1 MANNTINANLN
12 VTDEGSTVKQRIKD
26 MQGLNAETE
35 KLNKHRSAAVYKA
48 ESMDYGVARALSGG
62 GTGAAGRDFAKEA
75 QGLSG
80 LVHVYATF
88 AANLFAV
95 SAAFRALSDSADT
108 TNMIKGMDQLGAQT
122 GRSLGTIAKSL
133 QMASDGAISMR
144 DAIEATTKGAA
155 AGLSG
160 KQMLQMAE
168 VARKASQALG
178 MSMPEALSRLSRGV
192 AKLEPELLDELG
204 LYTKLEKANQ
214 DYARS
219 IGKTVT
225 QLTDFEKRQA
235 FANAVLKEGIDK
247 FSSINIDVNP
257 YDKLLASL
265 KNVAQSGLEVVNNLL
280 TPLVSLLANSPT
292 GLSIVLAGIGTLL
305 LKQAIPALGQFRK
318 SIAATAE
325 ESRLNFA
332 KIYHEQQR
340 SLGDL
345 AGDAA
350 NNAESAYRASS
361 TVRKQVEALK
371 TSANT
376 AWDSSKKKWSELA
389 SKNPFELTSA
399 EIRSLEDRVKTL
411 AKTNAAEAAA
421 LKEHVNKMKELRGG
435 AGAVGDVAQAAVE
448 AGTTGVFTTP
458 KQNEI
463 LYNRQLQQASADAIK
478 TRVAEV
484 QSIYGSRA
492 AFAALRSELDKAKA
506 GMLEVQAGTDALG
519 NAIMAKVPSI
529 GGIKAAFIGLGASL
543 EIIGT
548 KIAKTLE
555 VIGPYAMAIG
565 IAIEAFSLLND
576 WMSKSKRELDAFNK
590 ATETSKDAVDNVTRT
605 LDQLARKDP
614 ISRSTISGIFALSN
628 AMMELKD
635 ATDASI
641 YTQEK
646 FKASLSGHWWDR
658 AKENILSLFG
668 KDTDTQ
674 LAETLAASVDSA
686 MKIFTESGQSK
697 EAAAAFKKALGVESL
712 DAETVAKAFKENENA
727 VTNYQKAQTE
737 LNSKL
742 AATSSRLQSFKSAT
756 EQSTKAYQE
765 FIQATANT
773 NPLFK
778 VGATLEDVVFSMEA
792 VTKDGIKGINAAFDD
807 LVKSPEKFALFG
819 QEFAQQFVDMRKE
832 FTTTFV
838 AYERYNKGIEALDKE
853 KEGIE
858 AKIKVSERYAANNP
872 EQSRQEIALAQ
883 QQLKEVDLKKSS
895 LRAPDTKIFE
905 DAKNLFLSG
914 IDKAAVK
921 SNEIIVTAL
930 GQAAE
935 KAALTIAQA
944 KLGALTGENAAV
956 EATRLK
962 REEISIQIRAIDV
975 NINLIKANEELKAII
990 EENTASREA
999 SKTEGKTADQ
1009 ISFDK
1014 SAKLAATAVKDIL
1027 LKGGSLTKLPDL
1039 GDAVANLILKTR
1051 LSGPDRQIGQQQA
1064 AKTELKGK
1072 DTGAVIEGLRTQL
1085 QGQLQDY
1092 EKLTTAQNAI
1102 KTQEISRLSILNG
1115 ITNAG
1120 NKETLQQQADLEN
1133 AILENKQYIER
1144 QGIVDAI
1151 SSAAVAGKQ
1160 NEIEKGIQLLM
1171 LVVERQKGERDNK
1184 GLQDKLK
1191 LYDQQQAII
1200 KATREETHKGNELT
1214 QRFND
1219 QALSNDKAILDLKVS
1234 QNRITDEQAQTEK
1247 FALETRSATLDYE
1260 KSILKVQQDRSNE
1273 LDAIN
1278 RKIQIVGDNKGEVD
1292 KLEAEK
1298 KAIESRYNRELE
1310 LIATT
1315 KVAKDDLITQDS
1327 LLTVHQKGVED
1338 VFKSSFASMADA
1350 LTEFAKTGKLNFQ
1363 SLIQDMLAN
1372 LLKFELQY
1380 QMSALYKGMNAESG
1394 GMGVLGFLKGL
1405 TGPQGGYGGGV
1416 DSTSSYVNAGGGDA
1430 SLLASAKG
1438 TAWDNG
1444 VQKFAKGG
1452 LVTSPTMFKFASGTG
1467 LMGEAGPEAI
1477 MPLKRDGSGNLGV
1490 TTGASHPKVDVVVNN
1505 YGNQQATT
1513 NETVDSRGNRKIE
1526 VIVGDMVADQIG
1538 RAGSNAQQ
1546 AMTMN
1551 YGARPTLVRR

>member
-1 MANNTINANLN
+1 MANNTINANLE
-12 VTDEGSTVKQRIKD
+12 VTDTGNTVKQRIKD

-35 KLNKHRSAAVYKA
+35 KLNKSKAAAVYKA
-48 ESMDYGVARALSGG
+48 ESMDYGVARAISGG
-62 GTGAAGRDFAKEA
+62 GTGAAGRDFAKQA

-95 SAAFRALSDSADT
+95 SAAFRALSDAADT

-168 VARKASQALG
+168 VAKKASQALG
-178 MSMPEALSRLSRGV
+178 ISMPEALSRLSRGV

-247 FSSINIDVNP
+247 FSSINIDINP

-280 TPLVSLLANSPT
+280 TPLVSLLAASPT
-292 GLSIVLAGIGTLL
+292 GLSIVLAGIGTML

-350 NNAESAYRASS
+350 NNAEAAYRASS

-371 TSANT
+371 TSADT

-399 EIRSLEDRVKTL
+399 EIRSLEDRAKTL

-421 LKEHVNKMKELRGG
+421 LKEHVSKMKELRRG

-506 GMLEVQAGTDALG
+506 GMLEVQVGTDALG
-519 NAIMAKVPSI
+519 NAVMAKVPAIGSI
-529 GGIKAAFIGLGASL
+529 KSAFIGLGASL
-543 EIIGT
+543 EIVAT

-555 VIGPYAMAIG
+555 VIGPYALAIG

-605 LDQLARKDP
+605 LDQLAKKDP

-628 AMMELKD
+628 AMMELRD

-668 KDTDTQ
+668 KDTNTQ

-697 EAAAAFKKALGVESL
+697 EAAAAFKKALGIESL
-712 DAETVAKAFKENENA
+712 DAESVVKAFKENKNA
-727 VTNYQKAQTE
+727 VTDYQKAQTE

-778 VGATLEDVVFSMEA
+778 VGAALEDVVFSMEA
-792 VTKDGIKGINAAFDD
+792 VTKDGLKGINAAFDD
-807 LVKSPEKFALFG
+807 LVKNPEKFALFG

-832 FTTTFV
+832 FTTTFA
-838 AYERYNKGIEALDKE
+838 AYERYSKGIEALDKE

-872 EQSRQEIALAQ
+872 QQSRQEIALLQ
-883 QQLKEVDLKKSS
+883 QNLKEVDLKKSS
-895 LRAPDTKIFE
+895 LRAPDTKVFE

-914 IDKAAVK
+914 IDKAAIK

-944 KLGALTGENAAV
+944 KLGDLTGERAAV
-956 EATRLK
+956 ETTRLK
-962 REEISIQIRAIDV
+962 IQELNIQIRAIDV
-975 NINLIKANEELKAII
+975 NIGLIKANEELKAVI
-990 EENTASREA
+990 EESTASAEA
-999 SKTEGKTADQ
+999 SRTEGKTDVQKALDQ
-1009 ISFDK
+1009 SALIAAKTFK
-1014 SAKLAATAVKDIL
+1014 SIL
-1027 LKGGSLTKLPDL
+1027 EKGGSLKDLPDT
-1039 GDAVANLILKTR
+1039 GDKDANTLLKFKAA
-1051 LSGPDRQIGQQQA
+1051 SINRQLGQQEAARTETA
-1064 AKTELKGK
+1064 AKK
-1072 DTGAVIEGLRTQL
+1072 TGAAIEGQRTKL
-1085 QGQLQDY
+1085 QGQRQDL
-1092 EKLTTAQNAI
+1092 EKIQSANDAI
-1102 KTQEISRLSILNG
+1102 TQQEVTRLAAINSV
-1115 ITNAG
+1115 TNAATA
-1120 NKETLQQQADLEN
+1120 ETLQRQASLEN
-1133 AILENKQYIER
+1133 TILENKQLLEQRAY
-1144 QGIVDAI
+1144 VDAI
-1151 SSAAVAGKQ
+1151 VTAVKNKEDDEVKVQGT
-1160 NEIEKGIQLLM
+1160 LLA
-1171 LVVERQKGERDNK
+1171 LVMERQKGERENK
-1184 GLQDKLK
+1184 GIQDRLK
-1191 LYDQQQAII
+1191 LYDMEQAVI
-1200 KATREETHKGNELT
+1200 KSNREETYKGNELT

-1278 RKIQIVGDNKGEVD
+1278 RKIESVKENKGEVD

-1298 KAIESRYNRELE
+1298 KAVESRYNKELE

-1315 KVAKDDLITQDS
+1315 KTAKDDLIIQDS
-1327 LLTVHQKGVED
+1327 KLTVHQKGVEE
-1338 VFKSSFASMADA
+1338 VFKSSFTSMADA
-1350 LTEFAKTGKLNFQ
+1350 LAEFAKTGKLNFQ

-1372 LLKFELQY
+1372 LLKFELEY

-1416 DSTSSYVNAGGGDA
+1416 GSTSSYVNAGGGDA
-1430 SLLASAKG
+1430 SLLTSAKG

-1452 LVTSPTMFKFASGTG
+1452 LVTDPTLFKFASGTG

-1477 MPLKRDGSGNLGV
+1477 MPLKRDGKGNLGV
-1490 TTGASHPKVDVVVNN
+1490 TSGASHPKVDVVVNN
-1505 YGNQQATT
+1505 YSNQQATT